1 MDSSISK
8 DILSKYKIGINGVK
22 YKIISSLNINNE
34 NTRDHKQGVNIFA
47 NVFAKNNIVL
57 YVVSF
62 MLSMV
67 GLTGEF
73 SIFSVS
79 MLGACFASSVPALGI
94 VLVSLI
100 GNLIKY
106 GVGGALGYFLTALIM
121 VVTLFLIKP
130 VYNEQERNEKIKI
143 GKNVFISTLLLQII
157 KLAIS
162 TFTIY
167 DMLSGVAVS
176 IIALVFYKI
185 FVNAIVVLQD
195 FNKRSAF
202 SIEEVIGASLLLA
215 ISVGAF
221 GDLNIFGFGIRNILS
236 ILIVMILGWKNGVL
250 VGTTSGVTIGV
261 TLGIITGSEPIMIAA
276 YAISG
281 MIAGILNRFGKLGV
295 IIGFA
300 LGNVILAYVSNGYT
314 IELIHF
320 KEILIASIG
329 LLAVPKTLHIDLE
342 EFIGNSKFLPVVP
355 NRALNKSKEVAENL
369 NNVSEAI
376 QEMATAYKK
385 YEPRTF
391 EENTHRNANKQI
403 FIAELLNNLEPY
415 RENML
420 YDDIANVDGKII
432 DKIFSILLDKQQIEK
447 EDLLKTFAEC
457 NSYIIES
464 NDNNVSKLL
473 EKNINEIV
481 RTINMSYRISKSD
494 FIWRKKVEQN
504 NANMEKQLNG
514 VSKAIQNMAKDIQK
528 ELELE
533 EKYEKENK
541 EIIEILKQKDINIE
555 DISISK
561 EDRYIVDIYLNEIL
575 ETIKINTIEKVLTKV
590 LKENIVLNDEVSVG
604 KKLSFIS
611 DDKYVMAI
619 GSGETIKNKSKVSGD
634 SILNIRLKDGKYLVA
649 ISDGMG
655 SGQEAKKSST
665 QALRMLENLLL
676 SGFDKNTS
684 LELINTSLINQNS
697 EVFSTLD
704 IAIID
709 LYKGTIEFIKSG
721 ACPTY
726 IKNKKKVQIIKSNTL
741 PAGIID
747 VNDVQ
752 TFDKD
757 ISMGDIM
764 LMCSDGILDSNVE
777 YKNKELWIKYL
788 LEDIE
793 TNNTQKIADLILSEA
808 IDNNYGIPK
817 DDMSIIVCKF
827 MKKED

>member
-1 MDSSISK
+1 MFQN
-8 DILSKYKIGINGVK
+8 INEDT
-22 YKIISSLNINNE
+22 ININNE
-34 NTRDHKQGVNIFA
+34 NTRDNKQGVNIFA

-195 FNKRSAF
+195 FNRKSAF

-528 ELELE
+528 ELELG

-575 ETIKINTIEKVLTKV
+575 ETLKINTIEKVLTKV

-611 DDKYVMAI
+611 GDKYVMAI
-619 GSGETIKNKSKVSGD
+619 GSGETIKSKSQVSGD

-684 LELINTSLINQNS
+684 LELINTSFINQNS

-757 ISMGDIM
+757 ISTGDIM

>member
-1 MDSSISK
+1 MFQN
-8 DILSKYKIGINGVK
+8 INEDT
-22 YKIISSLNINNE
+22 ININNE
-34 NTRDHKQGVNIFA
+34 NTRDNKQGVNIFA
-47 NVFAKNNIVL
+47 NVFAKKNIVL

-121 VVTLFLIKP
+121 IVTLFLIKP
-130 VYNEQERNEKIKI
+130 IYNEQERNEKIKI

-195 FNKRSAF
+195 FNKKSAF

-215 ISVGAF
+215 ISVGTF

-236 ILIVMILGWKNGVL
+236 ILIVMVLGWKNGVL

-528 ELELE
+528 ELELG

-541 EIIEILKQKDINIE
+541 EIIEILKQKNINIE

-575 ETIKINTIEKVLTKV
+575 ETLKINTIEKVLTKV

-619 GSGETIKNKSKVSGD
+619 GSGETIKNKSEVSGD

-757 ISMGDIM
+757 ISTGDIM

-793 TNNTQKIADLILSEA
+793 TNNTQKIADLILNEA

-817 DDMSIIVCKF
+817 DDMSIVVCKF

>member
-1 MDSSISK
+1 MFQNISE
-8 DILSKYKIGINGVK
+8 DTIN
-22 YKIISSLNINNE
+22 IDDES
-34 NTRDHKQGVNIFA
+34 TRDNKQRVNIFA
-47 NVFAKNNIVL
+47 NVFTKNNIVL
-57 YVVSF
+57 YIVSF
-62 MLSMV
+62 MLSLV

-73 SIFSVS
+73 SVFSVS

-94 VLVSLI
+94 VIASLL

-121 VVTLFLIKP
+121 IVTLFLIKP

-162 TFTIY
+162 GFTIY
-167 DMLSGVAVS
+167 DVLSGIAIS

-195 FNKRSAF
+195 FNKRGAF
-202 SIEEVIGASLLLA
+202 SIEEVIGTSLLLA
-215 ISVGAF
+215 IAVGAF
-221 GDLNIFGFGIRNILS
+221 GDLSVFGFGIRNILS

-281 MIAGILNRFGKLGV
+281 MIAGILNRFGKIGV

-314 IELIHF
+314 VELIHF

-329 LLAVPKTLHIDLE
+329 LLAVPKTFHIDLE
-342 EFIGNSKFLPVVP
+342 EFIGNSKFLPVTP

-376 QEMATAYKK
+376 QEMATAYRKF
-385 YEPRTF
+385 EPTTF

-420 YDDIANVDGKII
+420 YEDIADVDGKII
-432 DKIFSILLDKQQIEK
+432 DKIFSILLDKQEINK

-457 NSYIIES
+457 NSYIVGA
-464 NDNNVSKLL
+464 NDNNISKNL
-473 EKNINEIV
+473 EENIEQIV
-481 RTINMSYRISKSD
+481 RTINMSYKISKSD

-504 NANMEKQLNG
+504 NKNMGKQLNE
-514 VSKAIQNMAKDIQK
+514 VSKAIKNMAKNIQN
-528 ELELE
+528 ELESE
-533 EKYEKENK
+533 NRYEKEK
-541 EIIEILKQKDINIE
+541 AETIEILKQKNIEIE
-555 DISISK
+555 DISINK
-561 EDRYIVDIYLNEIL
+561 DGRYMVDIYLNEIL
-575 ETIKINTIEKVLTKV
+575 ETAKINMIEKILTQI
-590 LKENIVLNDEVSVG
+590 LKEDIVLNDEVSIG

-611 DDKYVMAI
+611 EDRYVMAL
-619 GSGETIKNKSKVSGD
+619 GNGETVKSKSRVSGD
-634 SILNIRLKDGKYLVA
+634 SMLNIRLKDGKYLIA

-655 SGQEAKKSST
+655 SGEDAKKSST

-676 SGFDKNTS
+676 SGFDKNVS
-684 LELINTSLINQNS
+684 LDLINTALINQDT
-697 EVFSTLD
+697 EIFATLD
-704 IAIID
+704 IAIVD
-709 LYKGTIEFIKSG
+709 LYAGTIEFIKSG

-726 IKNKKKVQIIKSNTL
+726 IKNNKKVQIIKSNSL

-747 VNDVQ
+747 QNNVQ
-752 TFDKD
+752 TFDRD
-757 ISMGDIM
+757 ISSGDIM
-764 LMCSDGILDSNVE
+764 LMCSDGILDSNIE

-793 TNNTQKIADLILSEA
+793 TNNTQKIADLVLNEA
-808 IDNNYGIPK
+808 IDNNYGTPK

-827 MKKED
+827 MKK